1 MEAQNNPNS
10 SSGSGERGK
19 SLLRHQLSSA
29 VSFVNHGSLVNMMY
43 SQDDEEGEDD
53 VNVDMRGM
61 LEVEKKNKWG
71 SRKWKEYWVVLQEST
86 GTLSWFTSKRS
97 DAKCLGSV
105 ELAGVNVEECP
116 TKKRIYKK
124 GKGTTLK
131 DAETCC
137 FKVDITGEERNM
149 ISGKYGNPVL

>member
-61 LEVEKKNKWG
+61 LEVEKKSSQAICKN
-71 SRKWKEYWVVLQEST
+71 SVISTFQEFIKIENME
-86 GTLSWFTSKRS
+86 TLH
-97 DAKCLGSV
+97 
-105 ELAGVNVEECP
+105 
-116 TKKRIYKK
+116 
-124 GKGTTLK
+124 
-131 DAETCC
+131 
-137 FKVDITGEERNM
+137 
-149 ISGKYGNPVL
+149 

>member
-1 MEAQNNPNS
+1 METQNNPKS
-10 SSGSGERGK
+10 SSGSGEREK

-86 GTLSWFTSKRS
+86 GTLSWFSSKRS

-116 TKKRIYKK
+116 TKKRI
-124 GKGTTLK
+124 
-131 DAETCC
+131 
-137 FKVDITGEERNM
+137 
-149 ISGKYGNPVL
+149 